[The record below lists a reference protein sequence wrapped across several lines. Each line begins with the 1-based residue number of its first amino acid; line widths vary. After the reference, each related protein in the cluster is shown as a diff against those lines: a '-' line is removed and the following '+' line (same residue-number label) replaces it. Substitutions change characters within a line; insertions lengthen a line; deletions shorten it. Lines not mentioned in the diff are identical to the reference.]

1 MLMERGIALARCWH
15 CASLQCVSGLR
26 GPDKTLTFL
35 RRIHVIDLVLEYG
48 SDINERKW
56 LQLLFSFI
64 VLMGIAA
71 SVLGMSLL

>member
-1 MLMERGIALARCWH
+1 MLMERGNALAHCWH

-48 SDINERKW
+48 SDINERRW

>member
-1 MLMERGIALARCWH
+1 MLMERGSALAHCWH

-48 SDINERKW
+48 SDINERRW